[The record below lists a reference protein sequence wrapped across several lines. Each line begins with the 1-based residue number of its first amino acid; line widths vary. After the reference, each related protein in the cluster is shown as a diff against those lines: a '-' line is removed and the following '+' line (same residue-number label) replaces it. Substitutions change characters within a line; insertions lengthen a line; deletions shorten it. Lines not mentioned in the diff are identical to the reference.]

1 MISMRGDVIVV
12 EGELTIE
19 TVPTMVSALSAHL
32 RKGEAQ
38 AVDLSGVSDV
48 DSSAVAL
55 LLEWQRQA
63 GAGGS
68 SLTWSSVPSS
78 LENLAKLYGVQELL
92 PLAA

>member
-1 MISMRGDVIVV
+1 MISMRGDVISV

-19 TVPTMVSALSAHL
+19 TVPAMVSALSAHL
-32 RKGEAQ
+32 RKGGAQ
-38 AVDLSGVSDV
+38 QVDLSGVSEV

-68 SLTWSSVPSS
+68 SLTWTGVPSS

>member
-19 TVPTMVSALSAHL
+19 TVPAMVSALSAHL

-63 GAGGS
+63 GAVGS
-68 SLTWSSVPSS
+68 SMTWSSVPSS

>member
-12 EGELTIE
+12 EGEMTIE
-19 TVPTMVSALSAHL
+19 TVPAMVQALAPHL
-32 RKGEAQ
+32 KKGGVQ
-38 AVDLSGVSDV
+38 NVDLSKVSEV

-63 GAGGS
+63 GADGS
-68 SLTWSSVPSS
+68 SLCWLNVPSS